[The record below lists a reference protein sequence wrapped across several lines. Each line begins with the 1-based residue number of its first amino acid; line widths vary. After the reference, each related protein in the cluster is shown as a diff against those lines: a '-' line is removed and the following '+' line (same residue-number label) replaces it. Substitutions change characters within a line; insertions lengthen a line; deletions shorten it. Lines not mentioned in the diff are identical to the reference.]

1 MSAPSTAQ
9 PQSPQPPTTTM
20 ERLAHRIHNTTGKER
35 LPQICI
41 GGFALELAWH
51 TQVERRI
58 FSTPLPAVRRAM
70 LRAAVFWPSLFVV
83 TELALKWAEK
93 GVAMYEGEQTRRPEG
108 SGMDK

>member
-1 MSAPSTAQ
+1 
-9 PQSPQPPTTTM
+9 M

-35 LPQICI
+35 LPQICV

-51 TQVERRI
+51 TQVERRV

-70 LRAAVFWPSLFVV
+70 VRAAVFWPSLFVL

-93 GVAMYEGEQTRRPEG
+93 RVAKYEEEQARRSKR